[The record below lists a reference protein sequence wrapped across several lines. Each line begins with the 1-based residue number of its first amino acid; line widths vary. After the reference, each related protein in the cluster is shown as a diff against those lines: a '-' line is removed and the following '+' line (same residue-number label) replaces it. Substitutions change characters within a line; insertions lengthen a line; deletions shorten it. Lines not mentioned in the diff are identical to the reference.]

1 MIKVA
6 WRIAAGVPSKLLS
19 SFESINSRL
28 LHPLPN
34 SVPPLT
40 NSLSDPQKSGSTQL
54 LELTDELHSWIRSDE
69 SPKGAISML
78 NLLAFIP
85 GKKEQYLK
93 YGKAFSESVGSR
105 RGGDA
110 KLVGK
115 IVPGTCSD
123 GCNEW
128 EEVRRIYWAS
138 IENEISDDG
147 LSISLR

>member
-1 MIKVA
+1 
-6 WRIAAGVPSKLLS
+6 
-19 SFESINSRL
+19 
-28 LHPLPN
+28 
-34 SVPPLT
+34 
-40 NSLSDPQKSGSTQL
+40 
-54 LELTDELHSWIRSDE
+54 
-69 SPKGAISML
+69 ML